1 MQSLVTQWG
10 MDPLWDTGLPRNRTA
25 VTDFPARVHHEKVTL
40 KERPKDPPVH
50 VVGHRVRWDETRR
63 LWYCDLEVEAG
74 SGYMPFVRLALVRYQ
89 PNALY
94 DAKISNVVLSEFAQ
108 VLPRR
113 RAAFVRDGGKISVT
127 LRGTVPHFGPMKF
140 PGDSEYQG
148 ISFIHGPHET
158 GRNRVEL
165 VLQKRDPDVNS
176 DLAWRD
182 ASTLA
187 SQIVAPPGA
196 VQDPFP
202 GLDLGLFAEPA
213 APAPE
218 ERTVETRTTGRVRL
232 GSAVSLGTIREE
244 AAAVR
249 SPGIRD
255 LIDPQ
260 IWADTATLPAG
271 GREPRRLM
279 LREFERYY
287 TDRTVPE
294 NVGGVNRRRRVIEE
308 RLVYA
313 AVFDL

>member
-213 APAPE
+213 ARAPDG
-218 ERTVETRTTGRVRL
+218 RTVETRTTGRVRL
-232 GSAVSLGTIREE
+232 GAAVTLGTIREE

-249 SPGIRD
+249 IPGIRE
-255 LIDPQ
+255 LLDPQ
-260 IWADTATLPAG
+260 IWSATATLPAG

-294 NVGGVNRRRRVIEE
+294 NVGGVTRRRRVIEE

-313 AVFDL
+313 VVFDL